1 MRFDLAPMFSEEDFR
16 HWFLPQSGIVDSF
29 VVDNG
34 SELTGEFDLLILH
47 ILCICSETLSL

>member
-1 MRFDLAPMFSEEDFR
+1 LRRFDLAPIFSEEDFR

-34 SELTGEFDLLILH
+34 KELTGKRKV
-47 ILCICSETLSL
+47 